1 MKKNV
6 VVFCVCQ
13 GDCPLYKNIDL
24 FETVRKIRKSNL
36 AYFATI
42 NLKLCEN
49 DGLNY
54 LETLIKSG
62 NIDNII
68 VSGCSAEN
76 QNINFHAFLKKNRFD
91 LKNFHSIEVKG
102 KNTKTLYEAIKK
114 VLLKLK

>member
-1 MKKNV
+1 MKKNI

-13 GDCPLYKNIDL
+13 GDCPLYKNVDL
-24 FETVRKIRKSNL
+24 FETVRKIRKSKL
-36 AYFATI
+36 AYFVTI

-54 LETLIKSG
+54 LETVIKSG

-76 QNINFHAFLKKNRFD
+76 QNANFSAFLKKNRFD
-91 LKNFHSIEVKG
+91 AKNFHSVEVRG
-102 KNTKTLYEAIKK
+102 KSTKSLYDEIKK
-114 VLLKLK
+114 ALVKLK